1 MKFSERE
8 EILRQREIRKEMLT
22 RYRSRFIASTF
33 VIILALLSSQLIHKK
48 TPDIPQPTQHDIK
61 IAKELTTIEGREAA
75 IDKKYDTAKIIAE
88 RTYGKDIISVFE
100 VDYLY
105 SFCVFEAL
113 ENGYWMEYCGNLFP
127 KTQIVKGT
135 VPLGDNTDE
144 YDIYLKG
151 DTPYTRLV
159 STWGHI
165 KNIPNIKKNKMFI
178 LMKTV
183 SALQKMIFGAL
194 AISIPKSKPMMPRAT
209 NTFWMAAAYSKH
221 FLVLSSILFYNKR
234 YEKF

>member
-135 VPLGDNTDE
+135 VPLGNNTDE

-151 DTPYTRLV
+151 NTPYTRLV
-159 STWGHI
+159 STWTY
-165 KNIPNIKKNKMFI
+165 KK
-178 LMKTV
+178 
-183 SALQKMIFGAL
+183 
-194 AISIPKSKPMMPRAT
+194 
-209 NTFWMAAAYSKH
+209 YSKYKEKQNVH
-221 FLVLSSILFYNKR
+221 FDENGIGIAKNDFRSTRYFNPQIKAYDAEGNEYILDGGGLF
-234 YEKF
+234 